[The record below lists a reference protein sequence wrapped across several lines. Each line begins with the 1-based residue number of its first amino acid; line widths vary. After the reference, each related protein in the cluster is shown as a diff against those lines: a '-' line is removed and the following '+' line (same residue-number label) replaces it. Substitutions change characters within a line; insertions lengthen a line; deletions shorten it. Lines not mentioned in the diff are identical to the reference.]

1 MENNPD
7 IFDLDFKGG
16 KIRVQRHF
24 VANQT
29 IYRIVFSDKRPALV
43 VTRALNENAAHWWT
57 SIPEGRQNEADEIGP
72 LIEEYIRLHQA
83 K

>member
-29 IYRIVFSDKRPALV
+29 IYRIVFADKRPALV
-43 VTRALNENAAHWWT
+43 VTRALNENAARWWT
-57 SIPEGRQNEADEIGP
+57 SIPEGRQKEANEIGP
-72 LIEEYIRLHQA
+72 LIAEYTMLHQA

>member
-7 IFDLDFKGG
+7 IFDLDFKDG
-16 KIRVQRHF
+16 KIRVQRYF
-24 VANQT
+24 VAGQT
-29 IYRIVFSDKRPALV
+29 IYRIVFSDKRATLV

-57 SIPEGRQNEADEIGP
+57 SIPEGRQKEADEIGP
-72 LIEEYIRLHQA
+72 LIAEYITLHQS

>member
-7 IFDLDFKGG
+7 IFELDFNGG

-29 IYRIVFSDKRPALV
+29 IYRVVFTDKRAALV
-43 VTRALNENAAHWWT
+43 VTRALNENAASWWT
-57 SIPEGRQNEADEIGP
+57 SIPEGRQKEANEIGP
-72 LIEEYIRLHQA
+72 LIAEYIMLHQA

>member
-29 IYRIVFSDKRPALV
+29 IYRIVFADIRPALV

-57 SIPEGRQNEADEIGP
+57 SIPEGRQKEANEIGP
-72 LIEEYIRLHQA
+72 LITDYIMLHQA

>member
-7 IFDLDFKGG
+7 IFDLDFKSG
-16 KIRVQRHF
+16 KIRVQRHC

-29 IYRIVFSDKRPALV
+29 IYRIMFADKRPALV

-57 SIPEGRQNEADEIGP
+57 SIPEGRQREAEEIGP
-72 LIEEYIRLHQA
+72 LITDYIKANQS
-83 K
+83 